1 MKQQRHRKIL
11 DLVEEFEIE
20 TQEELVRRLQEAGY
34 AAAQSTISRDIREL
48 NLQKS
53 ANGRGKLVYTVPREP
68 GGEENDRNFRVL
80 RDALVSVDVSQNI
93 LVIRTASG
101 MAMAAA
107 AVLDDLKWE
116 EILGCIA
123 GDDTIMCVVRDAES
137 GERVMERLQ
146 SVLEN
151 MGEKHR

>member
-11 DLVEEFEIE
+11 DLVDEFEIE
-20 TQEELVRRLQEAGY
+20 TQEELVQRLLESGY

-48 NLQKS
+48 NLQKRAS
-53 ANGRGKLVYTVPREP
+53 KRGKLIYRAARES
-68 GGEENDRNFRVL
+68 GSEANDRNFRVL
-80 RDALVSVDVSQNI
+80 RDAFVSVDVSQNI

-123 GDDTIMCVVRDAES
+123 GDDTIMCVVRDTQS
-137 GERVMERLQ
+137 GVLVMERLQ
-146 SVLEN
+146 SVLE
-151 MGEKHR
+151 GV